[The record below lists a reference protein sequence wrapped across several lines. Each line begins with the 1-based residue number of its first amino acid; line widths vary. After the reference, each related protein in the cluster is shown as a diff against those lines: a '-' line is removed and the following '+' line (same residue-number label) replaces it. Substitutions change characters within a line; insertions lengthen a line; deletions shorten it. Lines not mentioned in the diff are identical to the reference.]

1 MDVQASHT
9 SHNFLEQDLLIK
21 IHGDRNISRSGYPGS
36 TCTLGKPMDLAHQTS
51 DSMTGSLVVSL

>member
-21 IHGDRNISRSGYPGS
+21 IHGDRNIIRSGYPGS
-36 TCTLGKPMDLAHQTS
+36 ACTLGKPVGLVHQTP
-51 DSMTGSLVVSL
+51 GQGACL